1 MNTPFT
7 AGRMLGL
14 LLLTVSFF
22 ACQKDDEDLTI
33 DYREVFENYAEIVH
47 ASYEDSYRTVA
58 DLKTAIDDFVANP
71 TAEGLESAKNLWL
84 VARIPYGQT
93 EAYRFYGG
101 PIDDENGPEGL
112 INAWP
117 IDENFIDYVD
127 GNATAGLINDPV
139 NYPTIDKAT
148 LADLNESISETSIYT
163 GYHAIEFL
171 LWGQD
176 LSADGPGERPYTDY
190 VTDGTGTADHQ
201 ARRAEYL
208 QVVTDLLLDHL
219 AEVRDEWADRAEYR
233 TAFLATDDAVA
244 LGRIFT
250 SLGELSKGELAG
262 ERMFVAVDSK
272 DQENEHSCFSDNTD
286 TDIRMNLEG
295 IENVYYGIYTRTGP
309 AADVIQG
316 ESLAQKAAL
325 VDATKADAV
334 DAAFQAAETA
344 VEAIPRPFDQ
354 AILNNE
360 TLILNA
366 VEALREL
373 SDRLTDMGFAMGA
386 EF

>member
-1 MNTPFT
+1 MNKEIT
-7 AGRMLGL
+7 LGKVL
-14 LLLTVSFF
+14 CLFMISISFL
-22 ACQKDDEDLTI
+22 ACKKDDDDVVSV
-33 DYREVFENYAEIVH
+33 DYAAVFENYAEIVY
-47 ASYEDSYRTVA
+47 ASYEDSYQTA
-58 DLKTAIDDFVANP
+58 AELKTAIDDFVANP
-71 TAEGLESAKNLWL
+71 SAEALENAKSKWL
-84 VARIPYGQT
+84 LARIPYGQT

-101 PIDDENGPEGL
+101 PIDDEDGPEGL

-127 GNATAGLINDPV
+127 GNATAGLINDPT

-176 LSADGPGERPYTDY
+176 LSDAGPGARPYTDF

-201 ARRAEYL
+201 DRRGQYL

-219 AEVRDEWADRAEYR
+219 AEVRDEWEDRAAYR
-233 TAFLATDDAVA
+233 TTFLAEEDEVV
-244 LGRIFT
+244 LGWLFT

-272 DQENEHSCFSDNTD
+272 DQENEHSCFSDNTH
-286 TDIRMNLEG
+286 TDIVMNFNG
-295 IENVYYGIYTRTGP
+295 IKNVYYGTYSRSGGS
-309 AADVIQG
+309 AVEG
-316 ESLAQKAAL
+316 ESLADRATQIDAAKAAL
-325 VDATKADAV
+325 VDS
-334 DAAFQAAETA
+334 AFTDAETA
-344 VEAIPRPFDQ
+344 IAAIPAPFDQ
-354 AILNNE
+354 AIINSE
-360 TLILNA
+360 AVVLNA
-366 VEALREL
+366 VEALRDL

>member
-1 MNTPFT
+1 MCLFVISI
-7 AGRMLGL
+7 GFL
-14 LLLTVSFF
+14 
-22 ACQKDDEDLTI
+22 ACQKDDDEGVTT
-33 DYREVFENYAEIVH
+33 DYSAVFENYADIVY
-47 ASYEDSYRTVA
+47 ASYEDSYQTVFA
-58 DLKTAIDDFVANP
+58 LKTAIDDFVANP
-71 TAEGLESAKNLWL
+71 TAAGLTNAQNKWL
-84 VARIPYGQT
+84 EARIPYGQT

-101 PIDDENGPEGL
+101 PIDDEDGPEGL

-139 NYPTIDKAT
+139 NYPTIDKVT
-148 LADLNESISETSIYT
+148 LEDLNESISETSIYT

-176 LSADGPGERPYTDY
+176 LSADGPGARPYTDY
-190 VTDGTGTADHQ
+190 VTDGSGTAENQ

-219 AEVRDEWADRAEYR
+219 ALVRDEWADGAAYR
-233 TAFLATDDAVA
+233 TDFLATEDDQV

-250 SLGELSKGELAG
+250 ALGELSKGELAG

-272 DQENEHSCFSDNTD
+272 DQENEHSCFSDNTH
-286 TDIRMNLEG
+286 TDIEMNFDG
-295 IENVYYGIYTRTGP
+295 IRNVYYGTYTRPGGGTLS
-309 AADVIQG
+309 G
-316 ESLAQKAAL
+316 ESLADIAARI
-325 VDATKADAV
+325 DAAKADAV
-334 DAAFQAAETA
+334 DAAFTAAQTA
-344 VEAIPRPFDQ
+344 IAAIPAPFDQ

-360 TLILNA
+360 AVILNA

-373 SDRLTDMGFAMGA
+373 SDRLTDMGFALGA

>member
-1 MNTPFT
+1 MNKEIT
-7 AGRMLGL
+7 LGKVL
-14 LLLTVSFF
+14 CLFMISISFL
-22 ACQKDDEDLTI
+22 ACKKDDDDVVSV
-33 DYREVFENYAEIVH
+33 DYAAVFENYAEIVY
-47 ASYEDSYRTVA
+47 ASYEDSYQTA
-58 DLKTAIDDFVANP
+58 AELKTAIDDFVANP
-71 TAEGLESAKNLWL
+71 SVEALDNAKSKWL
-84 VARIPYGQT
+84 LARIPYGQT

-101 PIDDENGPEGL
+101 PIDDEDGPEGL

-127 GNATAGLINDPV
+127 GNATAGLINDPT

-176 LSADGPGERPYTDY
+176 LSEAGPGARPYTDY
-190 VTDGTGTADHQ
+190 VTDGAGTAAHQ
-201 ARRAEYL
+201 DRRGQYL

-219 AEVRDEWADRAEYR
+219 AEVRDEWEDRAAYR
-233 TAFLATDDAVA
+233 TTFLAEEDEVV
-244 LGRIFT
+244 LGWLFT

-272 DQENEHSCFSDNTD
+272 DQENEHSCFSDNTH
-286 TDIRMNLEG
+286 TDIVMNFNG
-295 IENVYYGIYTRTGP
+295 IKNVYYGTYSRSGGS
-309 AADVIQG
+309 AVEG
-316 ESLAQKAAL
+316 ESLADRATQIDAAKAAL
-325 VDATKADAV
+325 VDT
-334 DAAFQAAETA
+334 AFTDAETA
-344 VEAIPRPFDQ
+344 IAAIPAPFDQ
-354 AILNNE
+354 AIINSE
-360 TLILNA
+360 AVVLNA
-366 VEALREL
+366 VEALRDL